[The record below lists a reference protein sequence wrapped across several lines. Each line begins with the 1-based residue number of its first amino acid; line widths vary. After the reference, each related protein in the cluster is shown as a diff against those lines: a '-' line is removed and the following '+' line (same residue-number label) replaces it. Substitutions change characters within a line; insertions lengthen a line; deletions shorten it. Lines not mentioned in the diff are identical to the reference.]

1 MEHKEFDIMF
11 ADEKTHW
18 WYRARFRLVDHYLNV
33 FFPRSKNV
41 KMLDMASA
49 CGANFEHYS
58 GYGTIIGLDIA
69 QEAIDFCRSKGVEKI
84 VRGDAHSLPFSSG
97 VFDGVFALDAL
108 EHFKDDGRVLQ
119 ELSRVMKKN
128 GLIFI
133 TAPAFS
139 CLWSQ
144 HDEAFHHQ
152 RRYSIREMKEK
163 LNKAGYAIIFATYW
177 SFLLFL
183 PAFLLRKGK
192 DFLQILRKTQDVPL
206 SDFHMRLPRW
216 ADFLLDC
223 LAKVEAFFIIRKIAF
238 PIGVSLFCVA
248 KKCDAF
254 PDGA

>member
-1 MEHKEFDIMF
+1 MEHKEFDIML

-18 WYRARFRLVDHYLNV
+18 WYRARFRLVDHYLNA
-33 FFPRSKNV
+33 FFPRSKNA
-41 KMLDMASA
+41 KILDMASA

-58 GYGTIIGLDIA
+58 DYGAIFGLDIA
-69 QEAIDFCRSKGVEKI
+69 QEAIDFCRSKGVNRI
-84 VRGDAHSLPFSSG
+84 VRGDAHSLPFSCG

-108 EHFKDDGRVLQ
+108 EHFKDDGRVLK
-119 ELSRVMKKN
+119 ELFRVMKDN

-133 TAPAFS
+133 TAPAFA

-152 RRYSIREMKEK
+152 RRYSLREMKNK
-163 LNKAGYAIIFATYW
+163 LNKAGYTIVFATYW

-192 DFLQILRKTQDVPL
+192 DLFRIFGKTQDSPV

-216 ADFLLDC
+216 VALVLDC
-223 LAKVEAFFIIRKIAF
+223 LAKAEALFIKRKISF

-248 KKCDAF
+248 KKTSSFVDRV
-254 PDGA
+254 